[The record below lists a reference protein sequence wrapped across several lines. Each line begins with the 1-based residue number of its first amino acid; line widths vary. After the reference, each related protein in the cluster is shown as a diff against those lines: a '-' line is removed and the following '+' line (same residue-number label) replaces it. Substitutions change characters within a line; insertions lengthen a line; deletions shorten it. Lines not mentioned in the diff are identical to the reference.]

1 VTLLGGHDDGR
12 FMSEN
17 NATIAGLKL
26 ANAFVLTTR
35 GVPQLYY
42 GDEIA
47 MTGPDEPTTRA
58 DFPTE
63 AFTPAGRT
71 REQQDLFEY
80 IRKLIQLRKELEPLR
95 SAPLVN
101 LYVSEQQYVY
111 ARGPVIVAI
120 NNDAQQAE
128 ISFGAGLRE
137 GIFLHDR
144 LGVSG
149 DVVVNEGK
157 IKLTLPERSAAILV
171 RKDQ

>member
-1 VTLLGGHDDGR
+1 
-12 FMSEN
+12 
-17 NATIAGLKL
+17 A
-26 ANAFVLTTR
+26 
-35 GVPQLYY
+35 
-42 GDEIA
+42 
-47 MTGPDEPTTRA
+47 
-58 DFPTE
+58 
-63 AFTPAGRT
+63 
-71 REQQDLFEY
+71 
-80 IRKLIQLRKELEPLR
+80 PLR

-120 NNDAQQAE
+120 NNDHQPAE
-128 ISFGAGLRE
+128 ISFGTGLRK

-149 DVVVNEGK
+149 DVVVSEGK